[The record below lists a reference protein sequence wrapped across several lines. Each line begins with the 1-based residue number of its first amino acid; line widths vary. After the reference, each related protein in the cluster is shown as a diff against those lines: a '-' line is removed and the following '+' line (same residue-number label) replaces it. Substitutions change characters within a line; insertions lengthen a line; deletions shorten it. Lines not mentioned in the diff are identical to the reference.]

1 MLKVLEAGSIWMI
14 GFALLKCPHLHRTY
28 LLKVPFILILSA
40 FSCTDDKW
48 ISFSEKIITHEL
60 YENTKIKY
68 DVALVK
74 LQKEVDIST
83 EYVTPIAINL
93 APTKGKWYTDNVGV

>member
-1 MLKVLEAGSIWMI
+1 MN
-14 GFALLKCPHLHRTY
+14 
-28 LLKVPFILILSA
+28 
-40 FSCTDDKW
+40 
-48 ISFSEKIITHEL
+48 SFSEKIFTHEL

-83 EYVTPIAINL
+83 QYVTPIAINL
-93 APTKGKWYTDNVGV
+93 APTEGKWYYDN